1 MPTQDLGPGRP
12 GPAWAPSCPGVP
24 VPSLPMFPSHSV
36 ASWGRGTWALPLA
49 RATGKVSAHPLVW
62 DPDGRQ
68 GLSHWSLVWGSVGG
82 PMASSHLD
90 RTVSRHSGP
99 GRLRSTWARAS
110 APRLGRVGRS
120 SLVSGAAPRRPQS
133 GLRRDTPAERGPGSP
148 GAASRWTQALQCA
161 PHPPRHPHPRI
172 RTPFPRAGSRA
183 SPPAGA
189 WGTCSRLRC
198 GLTNSLFLFLSVLLW
213 VTWLSV
219 REM

>member
-1 MPTQDLGPGRP
+1 
-12 GPAWAPSCPGVP
+12 
-24 VPSLPMFPSHSV
+24 MFPSHSV
-36 ASWGRGTWALPLA
+36 ASWGHGTWALPLA

-99 GRLRSTWARAS
+99 GRLRSTWAGAS
-110 APRLGRVGRS
+110 APRLGRAGCS
-120 SLVSGAAPRRPQS
+120 SLVNGAAPRLPQS

-172 RTPFPRAGSRA
+172 RTPSRGQGLVRPLLPGPGGPVPACAVDSLTLCFCSFPSCFG
-183 SPPAGA
+183 
-189 WGTCSRLRC
+189 
-198 GLTNSLFLFLSVLLW
+198 
-213 VTWLSV
+213 
-219 REM
+219 